1 MKIILL
7 GPPGAGKGTQ
17 ATRVAE
23 HLGVP
28 KAGSGDLFRDH
39 LQQNTNLGQLA
50 DSYMKKGVLVPDSIT
65 IRMVMEW
72 ISTETTENGFLLDGF
87 PRTLT
92 QATALDEELGD
103 GAIDRVL
110 YVKVSQKE
118 LVRRL
123 AGRVVCNNCN
133 RTYHKISN
141 PPPEDGAC
149 ADCQGSLY
157 QRDDDK
163 PEAVEKR
170 IEVFFTQTTPLINYY
185 SIAGVL
191 REVDGEQSIKMVE
204 QAFIEALT

>member
-1 MKIILL
+1 MRIILL

-17 ATRVAE
+17 ATRVAD

-28 KAGSGDLFRDH
+28 KVGSGDLFRDH
-39 LQQNTNLGQLA
+39 LQQETELGQLA

-65 IRMVMEW
+65 IHMVMEW
-72 ISTETTENGFLLDGF
+72 ISKEATGNGFLLDGF
-87 PRTLT
+87 PRTLN
-92 QATALDEELGD
+92 QATVLDRRLGE

-110 YVKVSQKE
+110 YVNVSQEE

-141 PPPEDGAC
+141 PPPGDGVC

-163 PEAVEKR
+163 PEAV
-170 IEVFFTQTTPLINYY
+170 
-185 SIAGVL
+185 
-191 REVDGEQSIKMVE
+191 
-204 QAFIEALT
+204 

>member
-1 MKIILL
+1 MRIILL

-17 ATRVAE
+17 ATRVAD

-28 KAGSGDLFRDH
+28 KVGSGDLFRDH
-39 LQQNTNLGQLA
+39 LQQETELGQLA

-72 ISTETTENGFLLDGF
+72 ISKEATGTGFLLDGF
-87 PRTLT
+87 PRTLN
-92 QATALDEELGD
+92 QATVLDRRLGE

-110 YVKVSQKE
+110 YVNVSQEE

-141 PPPEDGAC
+141 PPPGDEVC

-157 QRDDDK
+157 QRADDK

-170 IEVFFTQTTPLINYY
+170 LEVFFTQTAPLVNYY

-191 REVDGEQSIKMVE
+191 REVDGEQSIKMVG